1 MSTRYLTAKLAQQID
16 EELMNTAG
24 AFSIDQLMELA
35 GLACAQTL
43 ATVYGKEK
51 YPRVLVCCGPGNQGG
66 DGLVAARHLGMFG
79 YKPMIWM
86 PKPGSK
92 DIYKRLHTQCENM
105 RIPTLPASS
114 SSSSS
119 SSGLAESTLSTALA
133 ASDVVLDAIFGFS
146 FKPPV
151 RAPFDV
157 ALPLIARAG
166 LPIVSVDIPSGWDV
180 ELGDALSAEDKDKDK
195 GEEEGA
201 GASAVVALYPD
212 VLVSLTAPKEGVRQF
227 VGRHF
232 LGGRFMPKSLEEKYK
247 LNLPPYPGFA
257 QIVELPR
264 RDDESSQ
271 KL

>member
-1 MSTRYLTAKLAQQID
+1 MSIRYLTAKLAQQID
-16 EELMNTAG
+16 EELMSTAG

-43 ATVYGKEK
+43 AAVYGKER

-79 YKPMIWM
+79 YKPTIWM

-92 DIYKRLHTQCENM
+92 DIYKRLHTQCTNM
-105 RIPTLPASS
+105 HIPTLPSPS
-114 SSSSS
+114 DSDPK
-119 SSGLAESTLSTALA
+119 LAETTLSTALA

-157 ALPLIARAG
+157 ALPLISRAG

-180 ELGDALSAEDKDKDK
+180 ERGDA
-195 GEEEGA
+195 GA
-201 GASAVVALYPD
+201 GAGAADEEQKGSRIVLDPD
-212 VLVSLTAPKEGVRQF
+212 VLVSLTAPKEGVRKF
-227 VGRHF
+227 AGRHF
-232 LGGRFMPKSLEEKYK
+232 LGGRFVPRSLEEKFE
-247 LNLPPYPGFA
+247 LNLPQYPGFS
-257 QIVELPR
+257 QIVELSQR
-264 RDDESSQ
+264 EGESWQ